1 MLTAIDC
8 LIPLLDSAYVFV
20 WIPGLVLACFGIFWI
35 IGPMT
40 AAVLPLSLAVYGIL
54 YRYQRR
60 QVFESQGLQVRRNLL
75 GFFLFVVVYQFIMST
90 VSVVGYAQQLA
101 HTRRRWK

>member
-1 MLTAIDC
+1 
-8 LIPLLDSAYVFV
+8 VFV

-40 AAVLPLSLAVYGIL
+40 AAVLPLTLAVYGIL

-60 QVFESQGLQVRRNLL
+60 QVFEPLGLRVRRNVL
-75 GFFLFVVVYQFIMST
+75 GLFLFIVVYQLIMST